1 MNSPITITDQGDQTF
16 NEGDAVSVPITAT
29 DSDTN
34 AGNLTFTANGLPS
47 GLIINNSNGMISG
60 NISASNGNYTS
71 TITVSDGNNTD
82 EDTFNWTI
90 YPASN
95 VTVLNPGTQNS
106 TEGTSI
112 GTLSIGGNNTLYSG
126 NGTLLFAATDLPP
139 GLVMDPTTGNIT
151 GIPSAGDA
159 TFSPYI
165 TTVTVTDGTNSDSQ
179 WFSWNVNSPSALSS
193 ALTNPDTK

>member
-1 MNSPITITDQGDQTF
+1 MKVTPSR
-16 NEGDAVSVPITAT
+16 SITAT
-29 DSDTN
+29 DSDTTRAIYVYGQWLAERLN
-34 AGNLTFTANGLPS
+34 YQH
-47 GLIINNSNGMISG
+47 SNGMISG

-139 GLVMDPTTGNIT
+139 RPGHGPNHG
-151 GIPSAGDA
+151 
-159 TFSPYI
+159 
-165 TTVTVTDGTNSDSQ
+165 
-179 WFSWNVNSPSALSS
+179 
-193 ALTNPDTK
+193 